1 MADPSRRQAGISR
14 EYIERTY
21 RDYTTTGAQVAFSAI
36 WKETDLYI
44 KAQKNLSEQ
53 AHSAIL
59 QSREDIENYIRIK
72 PEFETSLDPL
82 PFDPDAPPIIQE
94 MLHASDLVSV
104 GPMAAVAGAIA
115 ENVGRSLQAFSPE
128 IIVENGGDIYLAI
141 QEEIT
146 IGIFAGKSLLNMK
159 IGLRIPAKETPCGV
173 CTSSGTVG
181 PSLSF
186 GRADAVT
193 VWANSTALADTT
205 ATALAN
211 RINTYADIKPTLKQA
226 AEIPDIKGILVIL
239 GDQIG
244 LWGSM
249 DLVKLN

>member
-1 MADPSRRQAGISR
+1 MVDPSRRRTGINR
-14 EYIERTY
+14 DYVERTY
-21 RDYTTTGAQVAFSAI
+21 RDFASSGTQVAFSAL

-44 KAQKNLSEQ
+44 KAQTHLDKQ

-59 QSREDIENYIRIK
+59 QGRKDIEDYIKKR
-72 PEFETSLDPL
+72 PEFKTSLKPL
-82 PFDPDAPPIIQE
+82 PFDRDAPPIVRE
-94 MLHASDLVSV
+94 MLKAAAHVSV

-115 ENVGRSLQAFSPE
+115 ESVGKALQVFSPE

-141 QEEIT
+141 KEEIT
-146 IGIFAGKSLLNMK
+146 VGIFAGESLLNMK
-159 IGLRIPAKETPCGV
+159 LGLRIPAGETPCGI

-186 GRADAVT
+186 GKADAVT
-193 VWANSTALADTT
+193 VWAASTALADTT

-211 RINTYADIKPTLKQA
+211 RITTIEDIKPTLKQA
-226 AEIPDIKGILVIL
+226 ANIPDIKGILVIL

-244 LWGSM
+244 LWGAM
-249 DLVKLN
+249 DLVKLD